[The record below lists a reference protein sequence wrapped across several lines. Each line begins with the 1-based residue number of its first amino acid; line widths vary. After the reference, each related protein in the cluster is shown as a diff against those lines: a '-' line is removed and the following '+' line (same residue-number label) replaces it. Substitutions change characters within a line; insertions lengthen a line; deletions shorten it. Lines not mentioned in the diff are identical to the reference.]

1 MTAKEIKRKLTVI
14 FSAATIGCL
23 KKAGLKYWKSTPTAL
38 KAIATIVIALNAG
51 WQLYSRLSPSIEA
64 PPKEKLAISL
74 PEKSSANVSPSTEV
88 SRKDKAAVEA
98 VPKEKTASPLPDKP
112 SIAVLAFANMSDDP
126 KQEYLADGFAEEII
140 NGLSKCPHII
150 VIARNSSFT
159 YKGKP
164 VKVQQV
170 AEELGVRNVLEGSLR
185 KTGDK
190 VRITVQL
197 IDALTGDLGCDCFA
211 FRWRVFPNFL
221 DINDAF
227 PYRQFT

>member
-1 MTAKEIKRKLTVI
+1 MAAREIKRKLTVI
-14 FSAATIGCL
+14 FSAPTIGRL
-23 KKAGLKYWKSTPTAL
+23 KKAGLKYWKSTATAL
-38 KAIATIVIALNAG
+38 KAIVTIVIALNAG
-51 WQLYSRLSPSIEA
+51 WRLSPSIEA

-74 PEKSSANVSPSTEV
+74 PEKSSANASPSTEV
-88 SRKDKAAVEA
+88 SRKDKAAVET

-150 VIARNSSFT
+150 VIARNSNFT

-170 AEELGVRNVLEGSLR
+170 AEELGMRNVIEGSLR

-190 VRITVQL
+190 VRIIVRL
-197 IDALTGDLGCDCFA
+197 IDALTGA
-211 FRWRVFPNFL
+211 W
-221 DINDAF
+221 DATASLSDGGF
-227 PYRQFT
+227 FQISLT